1 VLNKY
6 VEHAVG
12 SVTNPMSDKDLEAK
26 FLGQSDG
33 VLPAEQARRVMELCW
48 GVESLGSAASIAEA
62 ASV

>member
-1 VLNKY
+1 
-6 VEHAVG
+6 
-12 SVTNPMSDKDLEAK
+12 MSDKDLEAK

-48 GVESLGSAASIAEA
+48 GVESLGSAAAIAEA